1 MRVPYNYLP
10 KEFENHEEIIN
21 GWKKL
26 ISSSEYTLGPYISR
40 WEKKFAKFV
49 GSKYCV
55 STNNGTDALIL
66 SLKSLGI
73 KEKDEVITVANTF
86 YATVGAI
93 VAVGATPVLVDS
105 DQRFQINL
113 ESIEKAITNKTKV
126 ILPVHW
132 GGASPN
138 MIEIMKIAKRN
149 NLHVVEDACMGI
161 GGKVNGAHP
170 GTLGIISAYSMHPLK
185 SLNAIGDG
193 GMVTTNNKNLYDWI
207 IKYRNHGMI
216 NRDQI
221 DFWGVNM
228 RMQPLQAVVAELGL
242 KRLRKTIKLRNKNA
256 KILDEGL
263 LKLRD
268 FVNVPQRVQNDLETF
283 ALYMATFKKKR

>member
-10 KEFENHEEIIN
+10 KEFENHDEIVN
-21 GWKKL
+21 AWKKL
-26 ISSSEYTLGPYISR
+26 IASSEYTLGPYISR

-113 ESIEKAITNKTKV
+113 QSISKAITNKTKG

-149 NLHVVEDACMGI
+149 NLHVIEDACMGI
-161 GGKVNGAHP
+161 GGKVNGVHP
-170 GTLGIISAYSMHPLK
+170 GTLG
-185 SLNAIGDG
+185 
-193 GMVTTNNKNLYDWI
+193 
-207 IKYRNHGMI
+207 
-216 NRDQI
+216 
-221 DFWGVNM
+221 
-228 RMQPLQAVVAELGL
+228 
-242 KRLRKTIKLRNKNA
+242 
-256 KILDEGL
+256 
-263 LKLRD
+263 
-268 FVNVPQRVQNDLETF
+268 
-283 ALYMATFKKKR
+283 

>member
-1 MRVPYNYLP
+1 
-10 KEFENHEEIIN
+10 
-21 GWKKL
+21 
-26 ISSSEYTLGPYISR
+26 
-40 WEKKFAKFV
+40 
-49 GSKYCV
+49 
-55 STNNGTDALIL
+55 
-66 SLKSLGI
+66 
-73 KEKDEVITVANTF
+73 
-86 YATVGAI
+86 
-93 VAVGATPVLVDS
+93 
-105 DQRFQINL
+105 
-113 ESIEKAITNKTKV
+113 
-126 ILPVHW
+126 
-132 GGASPN
+132 
-138 MIEIMKIAKRN
+138 
-149 NLHVVEDACMGI
+149 
-161 GGKVNGAHP
+161 
-170 GTLGIISAYSMHPLK
+170 MHPLK

-283 ALYMATFKKKR
+283 ALYMATFKKRDDLKNYLIKNNIEVKIHYPIPLHKQKAAKYNCNFDKIN